1 VAFFFAMTVAYS
13 MVRSVRV
20 GWEYDKMR
28 QVARCDCPK
37 MALIHRQEP
46 LNSEAFRG
54 CDDGSIGESHVEV
67 AILNDEFPTPHDVF
81 QGRRDQGEGAALDAI
96 EKVHGGINPQ
106 AARQQVV
113 NPGRKDHRQEQ
124 WSPFDLDDEF
134 DGGVMGV
141 VGVVHGVN
149 AAGITDQ
156 GHSPSFTA

>member
-1 VAFFFAMTVAYS
+1 MTVAYS
-13 MVRSVRV
+13 IVRSVRV

-54 CDDGSIGESHVEV
+54 CDDGSIGESHVKV
-67 AILNDEFPTPHDVF
+67 AILNDEFTTPHHVF
-81 QGRRDQGEGAALDAI
+81 QGRRNQGEGTALDAI
-96 EKVHGGINPQ
+96 EKVQGGINPQ

-113 NPGRKDHRQEQ
+113 NLGQKDHRQEQ